1 MAPLYI
7 ALLHYPVWDKN
18 GAIVTTAV
26 TNLDVHD
33 IARLAKVYG
42 LEAIYV
48 VTPVV
53 TMRRLVARII
63 EHWATGYGAEY
74 NPTRKEALALVRFSD
89 TLETTICEVERDA
102 GTMPCIVATSARH
115 RERATS
121 TSFADLRARLAAD
134 ARPYLLLLGT
144 GWGLTDEALGQADL
158 VLEPVRG
165 VGEYNH
171 LSVRT
176 AAAVILDR
184 LRADR

>member
-1 MAPLYI
+1 MGALYI
-7 ALLHYPVWDKN
+7 ALLHHPVYDKN
-18 GAIVTTAV
+18 GSVVTTAV

-42 LEAIYV
+42 LRASYV
-48 VTPVV
+48 VTPVL

-63 EHWATGYGAEY
+63 EHWNTGVGSDY
-74 NPTRKEALALVRFSD
+74 NPTRKEALALVHLTD

-102 GTMPCIVATSARH
+102 GALPCVVATSARAWG
-115 RERATS
+115 RRI
-121 TSFADLRARLAAD
+121 SFADLRASLAAD
-134 ARPYLLLLGT
+134 PAPYLILLGT
-144 GWGLTDEALGQADL
+144 GWGLTEESIERADL
-158 VLEPVRG
+158 VLEPIRG
-165 VGEYNH
+165 TSDYNH

>member
-1 MAPLYI
+1 VAPLYI
-7 ALLHYPVWDKN
+7 ALVHHPVYDKN

-33 IARLAKVYG
+33 LARLAKVYD
-42 LEAIYV
+42 LRACYI

-63 EHWATGYGAEY
+63 EHWETGLGATY
-74 NPTRKEALALVRFSD
+74 NPTRKEALALVRLTE

-102 GTMPCIVATSARH
+102 GALPVVVATSARPGDA
-115 RERATS
+115 RL
-121 TSFADLRARLAAD
+121 SFGALRARLADETA
-134 ARPYLLLLGT
+134 PYLIVFGT
-144 GWGLTDEALGQADL
+144 GWGMTAEALARADL
-158 VLEPVRG
+158 ILEPVRG
-165 VGEYNH
+165 VAGYNH

-184 LRADR
+184 VRGDR